1 MNKTAIPWALLLA
14 APPCL
19 AGAVFG
25 PGVCYDVGK
34 GSYSADARVKDT
46 PDTVLCWAASS
57 SNLIQYWQDSHH
69 RALAR
74 PGTPNGVNP
83 QTYRDPQGTRYLN
96 VYEQFLASS
105 TGDAGGLQV
114 DALNWWF
121 KNAPMKELGGK
132 EAYYSAFDAQPAAAE
147 ARSYLME
154 EPTLAQFREMLE
166 RAFRFRGQ
174 AAGLYVW
181 QINRRERPGTMPSK
195 SRFHAIT
202 CWGYET
208 NPAGE
213 PSALYLSDSDDRAF
227 GPFLVHVDRREIHDP
242 FSGMRYP
249 SIVFYTDDDV
259 DGYQPGEFEP
269 NLHSACAILTPEGV
283 AKPRP
288 MPNANPAAAA
298 RENTLLPAGAALNA
312 DLQVGN
318 GSNCVLLHA
327 EGLKLDA
334 ALRICGGSL
343 ASVAALSA
351 RSVQN
356 DGKLY
361 LRGGCNSLRSLQN
374 NGYLE
379 CVGADTIV
387 LRGTSNAGRLALRG
401 NKSAVVKGGALRNS
415 GTLLL
420 CGSSAIRFDNAALDS
435 AAGTVL
441 LGQHPT
447 GCTPTELRFT
457 DADGHTLSITSAP
470 NAVGELHNVTITPT
484 AIRGHGPNAALRRV
498 KITGNPNLINVKVD

>member
-1 MNKTAIPWALLLA
+1 MIRFVMLVAAL
-14 APPCL
+14 PCL
-19 AGAVFG
+19 AGSVFG

-46 PDTVLCWAASS
+46 HDTVLCWAASS
-57 SNLIQYWQDSHH
+57 SNLIQYWQDTYLKAH
-69 RALAR
+69 AR
-74 PGTPNGVNP
+74 PDTPDGMNAQVYGE
-83 QTYRDPQGTRYLN
+83 PQGTRYLN
-96 VYEQFLASS
+96 VYEQFLKSS
-105 TGDAGGLQV
+105 AGDEGGFQA

-132 EAYYSAFDAQPAAAE
+132 EAYYSVFDAQPAAAE

-166 RAFRFRGQ
+166 LAFRFRGQ

-208 NPAGE
+208 NAAGE
-213 PSALYLSDSDDRAF
+213 PAALYLSDSDDRAF
-227 GPFLVHVDRREIHDP
+227 GVFMVHVDRRVIHDP

-249 SIVFYTDDDV
+249 SIVFYTDDGV

-269 NLHSACAILTPEGV
+269 NLHSACAILTPEGI
-283 AKPRP
+283 AKARP
-288 MPNANPAAAA
+288 KPNAAPAAAA
-298 RENTLLPAGAALNA
+298 RENTILPAGTALKE

-318 GSNCVLLHA
+318 GANCVLLHA
-327 EGLKLDA
+327 ENLKLDA
-334 ALRICGGSL
+334 ALRVCGGSL

-351 RSVQN
+351 RAVQN

-361 LRGGCNSLRSLQN
+361 LRGGSNSLRGVQN

-379 CVGADTIV
+379 CVGADSIV
-387 LRGTSNAGRLALRG
+387 LHGADNAGRLALRG
-401 NKSAVVKGGALRNS
+401 NKSAAVKGAPLRNR
-415 GTLLL
+415 GTALL
-420 CGSSAIRFDNAALDS
+420 CGKSAIRFENAALDS
-435 AAGTVL
+435 SNGTVL
-441 LGQHPT
+441 LGQDAN

-457 DADGHTLSITSAP
+457 DAEGHTLSITSAP

-484 AIRGHGPNAALRRV
+484 AIQGHGLDAALRNV
-498 KITGNPNLINVKVD
+498 KINGQPKLTNVEPPPPAM

>member
-1 MNKTAIPWALLLA
+1 MRMLVTLA
-14 APPCL
+14 ALCAALPGQ

-57 SNLIQYWQDSHH
+57 SNLIQYWQDSYFKAH
-69 RALAR
+69 AL
-74 PGTPNGVNP
+74 PGTPNGMNP
-83 QTYRDPQGTRYLN
+83 QAYGDPQGTRCLN
-96 VYEQFLASS
+96 VYEKFLASS
-105 TGDAGGLQV
+105 SGDEGGTQV

-121 KNAPMKELGGK
+121 KNTAIKELGAK
-132 EAYYSAFDAQPAAAE
+132 EAYYTVFDAQPAAAE

-154 EPTLAQFREMLE
+154 DPTPAQFREMLE
-166 RAFRFRGQ
+166 KAFRFRGQ

-208 NPAGE
+208 GSSGGPT
-213 PSALYLSDSDDRAF
+213 ALYLSDSDDYAF
-227 GPFLVHVDRREIHDP
+227 GVFLVHVACREIFDP

-249 SIVFYTDDDV
+249 SIVFYTDDAV
-259 DGYQPGEFEP
+259 DGYQPGEYEP
-269 NLHSACAILTPEGV
+269 NLHSACAILTSECA
-283 AKPRP
+283 AKPRR
-288 MPNANPAAAA
+288 MPNADPAAAP
-298 RENTLLPAGAALNA
+298 RENTCLPAGTALNA

-318 GSNCVLLHA
+318 GGNCVLLHA
-327 EGLKLDA
+327 ESLKLDA
-334 ALRICGGSL
+334 ALRVCRGSL

-351 RSVQN
+351 RAVQN

-361 LRGGCNSLRSLQN
+361 LRGGANVLNGVRN

-379 CVGADTIV
+379 CVGADSVV
-387 LRGTSNAGRLALRG
+387 LHGADNPGRLALRG
-401 NKSAVVKGGALRNS
+401 NKSAVVDGADLRNR

-420 CGSSAIRFDNAALDS
+420 CGKGAIRFENAALDTTG
-435 AAGTVL
+435 GTVL
-441 LGQHPT
+441 LGRDTT
-447 GCTPTELRFT
+447 GCTPTALRFS
-457 DADGHTLSITSAP
+457 DAEGHTLTITSAP
-470 NAVGELHNVTITPT
+470 NAVGELHNVRITPT
-484 AIRGHGPNAALRRV
+484 AIEGAGPGAVIRHV
-498 KITGNPNLINVKVD
+498 KVSGNPKFSRVRQEP

>member
-1 MNKTAIPWALLLA
+1 MKALLPWVMISA
-14 APPCL
+14 ALPSL

-57 SNLIQYWQDSHH
+57 ANLIQYWQDSYFKPH
-69 RALAR
+69 AR
-74 PGTPNGVNP
+74 PGTPNGMNARV
-83 QTYRDPQGTRYLN
+83 YGEPQGTRCLN
-96 VYEQFLASS
+96 VYEQFLKSS
-105 TGDAGGLQV
+105 TGDSGGFQA

-121 KNAPMKELGGK
+121 KNAPMRELGGK
-132 EAYYSAFDAQPAAAE
+132 EAYYSVFDAQPAAAE

-166 RAFRFRGQ
+166 KAFRFQGQ

-208 NPAGE
+208 NAAGE
-213 PSALYLSDSDDRAF
+213 PTAVYLSDSDDRAYGVF
-227 GPFLVHVDRREIHDP
+227 MVHVDRRVIHDP
-242 FSGMRYP
+242 FSGMSYP

-259 DGYQPGEFEP
+259 DGYQPGEYEP
-269 NLHSACAILTPEGV
+269 NLHSACAILTPESA

-288 MPNANPAAAA
+288 KPNAAPSAAA
-298 RENTLLPAGAALNA
+298 RENTLLPAGTALKE

-318 GSNCVLLHA
+318 GTNCVLLHA
-327 EGLKLDA
+327 DNLKLDA
-334 ALRICGGSL
+334 ALRIGGGSL

-351 RSVQN
+351 RAVLN

-361 LRGGCNSLRSLQN
+361 LRGGSNTLRGVQN
-374 NGYLE
+374 KGYLE
-379 CVGADTIV
+379 CTGADSIV
-387 LRGTSNAGRLALRG
+387 LHGGDNAGRLALRG
-401 NKSAVVKGGALRNS
+401 NKSAVVKGAPLRNR
-415 GTLLL
+415 GTMLL
-420 CGSSAIRFDNAALDS
+420 CGKSGISFENAALDS
-435 AAGTVL
+435 SGGTVL
-441 LGQHPT
+441 LGQDSH
-447 GCTPTELRFT
+447 GCTPTELRFS
-457 DADGHTLSITSAP
+457 DADGHSLSITSVP
-470 NAVGELHNVTITPT
+470 NAVGELHNVRVTPT
-484 AIRGHGPNAALRRV
+484 AIEGLGPNAALRHV
-498 KITGNPNLINVKVD
+498 KINGTPKLINVKVD